1 MAVKIYNAS
10 AGAFKDAPTP
20 QIYDAS
26 TQAYKDSTGL
36 VYDTSK
42 GAWDER
48 WGGLAN
54 GVLYDRGK
62 ENKKYYNSLELFG
75 EAIASV
81 NSGTIVNYRKDQDKL
96 WINYMYSGNYR
107 NNTETVVK
115 FDGASSLSI
124 ELVNK
129 LLDEGF
135 VNLNIYGRIKMTTG
149 NTNNSFFRVHNGVT
163 YKDVVTP
170 FNTPSDDYYTATN
183 NLVRDKIA
191 WICFTCGNYYPIDAT
206 AEIYKIWASK

>member
-1 MAVKIYNAS
+1 MAVKIYDAS

-62 ENKKYYNSLELFG
+62 ENKKYYNSLKLSGKAVAE
-75 EAIASV
+75 V

-96 WINYMYSGNYR
+96 WINYMYSGRHR
-107 NNTETVVK
+107 NNAITFVL
-115 FDGASSLSI
+115 FDGTTSLSI

-149 NTNNSFFRVHNGVT
+149 NTNTSFFRVNNRVT
-163 YKDVVTP
+163 YKDARTP
-170 FNTPSDDYYTATN
+170 SDTPSDDYYTATN
-183 NLVRDKIA
+183 NLIRDKIA
-191 WICFTCGNYYPIDAT
+191 EIGFACENYYSIDST